1 MRGPRRVAGNNLTV
15 FEDPFDPNAPGLTA
29 QEQRFADH
37 YVKYLNASAAAR
49 YAGVSPEAAGE
60 AGWRL
65 VRRPNVRAYVA
76 DLLAARN
83 QAEGLDRDRVLGEIV
98 TIGMANMLDYTREDV
113 DGSPTLCWQKVMENP
128 RLGAAIQEVTTETRF
143 DADGNPVTKSKI
155 KLYNKLDALDK
166 LCKHLGLINEAKE
179 LGKGLG
185 EGLGTA
191 AVGALEDRDLARRVA
206 FVLSLGLRA
215 KDQAVTIDARPAPAA
230 AAEFADLT

>member
-1 MRGPRRVAGNNLTV
+1 MAETRLV

-49 YAGVSPEAAGE
+49 YAGVSPDAAAE

-65 VRRPNVRAYVA
+65 AKRPRVRAYIATV
-76 DLLAARN
+76 LEERN
-83 QAEGLDRDRVLGEIV
+83 YAEGVDRDRVLNEIA
-98 TIGMANMLDYTREDV
+98 TIAMANMTDFVREDV
-113 DGSPTLCWQKVMENP
+113 DGSPVLDWSRVKENP
-128 RLGAAIQEVTTETRF
+128 RLGAAIQEVTTETKF
-143 DADGNPVTKSKI
+143 DDEGRPTTKAKI
-155 KLYNKLDALDK
+155 KLYNKLDALEK

-185 EGLGTA
+185 EGLGAA

-206 FVLSLGLRA
+206 FVLSLGMRA
-215 KDQAVTIDARPAPAA
+215 KEQPVTIDVRPVQPAA
-230 AAEFADLT
+230 AQFADLT